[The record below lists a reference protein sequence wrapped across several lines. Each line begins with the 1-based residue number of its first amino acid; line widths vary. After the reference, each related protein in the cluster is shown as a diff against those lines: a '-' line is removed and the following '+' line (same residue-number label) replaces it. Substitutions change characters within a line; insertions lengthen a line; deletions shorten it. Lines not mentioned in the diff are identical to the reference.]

1 MEIKSEVRWKMYD
14 IPISIWLNK
23 FTDIINS
30 KIVCTKNFSLTWKL
44 PTLKLS
50 LHCDIYWVQFP
61 ALGWLNCRELISIQA
76 EVFLFTSLQVEL
88 PGEAE
93 KEPNVSQLKLSFSS
107 VSQLTFS
114 LWHNLFIFY
123 SSEISGIK
131 LMKDEDVNIL
141 LRISCI

>member
-50 LHCDIYWVQFP
+50 LHYDIYWVQFP

-76 EVFLFTSLQVEL
+76 EVFLFTSPLQVEL
-88 PGEAE
+88 PEEAE
-93 KEPNVSQLKLSFSS
+93 KEPNVSQLKLFTW
-107 VSQLTFS
+107 LS
-114 LWHNLFIFY
+114 LYDIIYLFFY
-123 SSEISGIK
+123 SSEISSIK